1 MQSFRAAP
9 AAKVAGRGLH
19 ADSALDSSLQFALWQ
34 VALLLLLCCYFGVSR
49 TWRMLQSRLL
59 LPAVRYFFE
68 LSPVL
73 SSSPPLAPR
82 CLSHT
87 QKVVKMQIK
96 LETNWA
102 GRQHTHSAPFQ
113 GVCKCACVCVC
124 LLLCGPSMGWGFS
137 PFCCLLSAGLA
148 ACK

>member
-1 MQSFRAAP
+1 MLRPQLRLP
-9 AAKVAGRGLH
+9 D
-19 ADSALDSSLQFALWQ
+19 ADSALDSSLEFALWQ
-34 VALLLLLCCYFGVSR
+34 VALLHCCCVVILAFHALGACCSHAFCCP
-49 TWRMLQSRLL
+49 LSGI
-59 LPAVRYFFE
+59 FFE
-68 LSPVL
+68 LSPVF
-73 SSSPPLAPR
+73 SCSPPLAAR

-102 GRQHTHSAPFQ
+102 GRQHTHTQCSFSR
-113 GVCKCACVCVC
+113 GVHVCVCV
-124 LLLCGPSMGWGFS
+124 LLLCGPSMGWGFL